1 MASKCIFCFE
11 RMAWRD
17 LGDGKRRGGDLFLNR
32 LTIGVKS
39 TKMPPSFCL
48 SIFRVGERHLGDA
61 WRNLHSLE
69 RMDDILCL
77 LRNAVFY
84 VLIRIL
90 FAMYSGVN
98 VQNDACPQ
106 MSRRFR
112 VRCCLLARC
121 AGGH

>member
-1 MASKCIFCFE
+1 
-11 RMAWRD
+11 MAWGN

-61 WRNLHSLE
+61 WRNLHSLNGME
-69 RMDDILCL
+69 NILCL

-84 VLIRIL
+84 VLYKNFIRHV
-90 FAMYSGVN
+90 FECERAKR
-98 VQNDACPQ
+98 C
-106 MSRRFR
+106 MSANERAF
-112 VRCCLLARC
+112 
-121 AGGH
+121 

>member
-11 RMAWRD
+11 RVVWGD
-17 LGDGKRRGGDLFLNR
+17 LGDGKRRGGDLILNR

-39 TKMPPSFCL
+39 TKMPPSFRL
-48 SIFRVGERHLGDA
+48 SLFRVGERHLGDA

-84 VLIRIL
+84 VLHKNFIRHV
-90 FAMYSGVN
+90 FWCERAKR
-98 VQNDACPQ
+98 C
-106 MSRRFR
+106 MSANEWAF
-112 VRCCLLARC
+112 
-121 AGGH
+121 